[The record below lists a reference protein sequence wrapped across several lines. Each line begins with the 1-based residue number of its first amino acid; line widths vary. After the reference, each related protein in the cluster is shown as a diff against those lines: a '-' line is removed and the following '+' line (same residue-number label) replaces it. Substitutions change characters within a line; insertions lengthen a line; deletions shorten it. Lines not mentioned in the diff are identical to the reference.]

1 MGREATITLPD
12 EIDDIKDEEIIEAL
26 IVGCRYMLVWLQVPG
41 CKEVKVSR
49 CKVKQITEMMEVAVN
64 MPNIKQIYLF
74 GSCISSLCR
83 EKSDIDFYVV
93 VTDDDSR
100 EVSFKRSN
108 MLYEKSITCD
118 WLEYDWVEE
127 KESKFKDKLERGV
140 GLMKLFK
147 KEAVLLYE
155 RNL

>member
-1 MGREATITLPD
+1 
-12 EIDDIKDEEIIEAL
+12 
-26 IVGCRYMLVWLQVPG
+26 
-41 CKEVKVSR
+41 
-49 CKVKQITEMMEVAVN
+49 
-64 MPNIKQIYLF
+64 
-74 GSCISSLCR
+74 
-83 EKSDIDFYVV
+83 
-93 VTDDDSR
+93 
-100 EVSFKRSN
+100 